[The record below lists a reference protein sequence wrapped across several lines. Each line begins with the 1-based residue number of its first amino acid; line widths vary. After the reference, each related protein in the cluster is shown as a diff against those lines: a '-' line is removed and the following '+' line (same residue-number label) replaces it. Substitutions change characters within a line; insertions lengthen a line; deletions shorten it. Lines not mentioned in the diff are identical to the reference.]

1 MKNNNIHKNI
11 NKNFSFK
18 NMSGKFN
25 NYLLLS
31 NKFLNIINAGLL
43 GYGLVNKDY
52 FGEKTFDVKN
62 LFFIKFNLR
71 NLFLNSIF

>member
-1 MKNNNIHKNI
+1 
-11 NKNFSFK
+11 
-18 NMSGKFN
+18 MSGKFN